1 MYKSITDQKLYLHLL
16 IQRSNYAPNTELNW
30 HSYRL
35 QMQSKMN
42 THTLWLYLYREI
54 WFMSKQ
60 GKGETTH
67 DSAQKLNW
75 QRWQVRKLLKVTLL
89 QKRHFS
95 VIKVLQTWTWILY
108 AWLVIS
114 SRKQKLQR
122 IVAESSI
129 KFPCK
134 ITKNL
139 FETPM
144 LWAEIN
150 LANSIILRFDSMNSK
165 IGLLLKPPHLNFLGW
180 LFYNDFKLSTVLE
193 PSYCD
198 QWTRCT
204 WQRKSAATKSQLWQ
218 LELQAKYT
226 EYSPQKPP
234 KSYTPLANNHLIFPH
249 GLTTFVPWF
258 C

>member
-1 MYKSITDQKLYLHLL
+1 
-16 IQRSNYAPNTELNW
+16 
-30 HSYRL
+30 
-35 QMQSKMN
+35 MQSKMN

-54 WFMSKQ
+54 WFMPKQ

-75 QRWQVRKLLKVTLL
+75 QRWQVRKLLKVILL

-95 VIKVLQTWTWILY
+95 VIKVLQTWTGILY

-139 FETPM
+139 FETPYVM
-144 LWAEIN
+144 SWNKLGKFNYPEVWFHEFKDWPTAE
-150 LANSIILRFDSMNSK
+150 ASPSQFPRMA
-165 IGLLLKPPHLNFLGW
+165 FL
-180 LFYNDFKLSTVLE
+180 
-193 PSYCD
+193 
-198 QWTRCT
+198 QWF
-204 WQRKSAATKSQLWQ
+204 
-218 LELQAKYT
+218 QA
-226 EYSPQKPP
+226 
-234 KSYTPLANNHLIFPH
+234 
-249 GLTTFVPWF
+249 
-258 C
+258 

>member
-1 MYKSITDQKLYLHLL
+1 
-16 IQRSNYAPNTELNW
+16 
-30 HSYRL
+30 
-35 QMQSKMN
+35 MQSKMN

-54 WFMSKQ
+54 WFMPKQ

-139 FETPM
+139 FETPYVM
-144 LWAEIN
+144 SWNKLGKFNYPEVWFHEFKDWPTAE
-150 LANSIILRFDSMNSK
+150 ASPSQFPRMA
-165 IGLLLKPPHLNFLGW
+165 FL
-180 LFYNDFKLSTVLE
+180 
-193 PSYCD
+193 
-198 QWTRCT
+198 QW
-204 WQRKSAATKSQLWQ
+204 
-218 LELQAKYT
+218 LQA
-226 EYSPQKPP
+226 
-234 KSYTPLANNHLIFPH
+234 
-249 GLTTFVPWF
+249 
-258 C
+258 